1 LETRR
6 LLIAAVLSL
15 AILFGWQALF
25 PPPKPAPPAPPPS
38 AAAAP
43 AAEPAAPSAPPTSAP
58 EANPT
63 APAAAPTAAPPAPPI
78 SATSEKRVV
87 LENETARVELSN
99 RGAQLVSYV
108 LKRERAEQGGALDLV
123 QRRGDS
129 PYPFALV
136 GPDGGALPYDA
147 ALFAVERADGAATF
161 EYRDATGGAK
171 KSFHLL
177 PDGRLDFDIA
187 LSGEARDAR
196 ILFGPG
202 IRARTVSELAYRFN
216 HRSAVWRT
224 AAGEVDLADARSP
237 KQERRLP
244 GSDLQWV
251 GVEDTYFLAVVIP
264 EKGLAEALLQPVVLK
279 PAPGD
284 TRSFDAVP
292 LAASG
297 EVSEAEK
304 KDPKDIRVLLATS
317 RGELAGTTFW
327 GAKQYDRLAA
337 LPWGLE
343 KTVRWGMLGVLARP
357 LLWVLQ
363 WIHAHIVSNYG
374 WSIVL
379 LTIALRLLLF
389 PLSAASFK
397 SMRKMQLINPK
408 MQAIRERYRP
418 KLRDKQG
425 RMNPD
430 MQRQMNEEIMALY
443 RQEGVNPAG
452 GCLPMLVQLPIF
464 FAFYELL
471 ENAVELYH
479 APWILWVHDL
489 AAPDPHY
496 LLPLLM
502 GATQFLQQKM
512 SPPPPDPMQRRL
524 MQLLPVVFTV
534 FSFGFPSGLV
544 LYWMTNNLATIAQQ
558 KLYNRSHPNAP
569 APAPASGKKGRGG
582 KPK

>member
-1 LETRR
+1 VETRR
-6 LLIAAVLSL
+6 LLVAALLSL

-25 PPPKPAPPAPPPS
+25 PPPKPPAPPAKPPASAAAPAS
-38 AAAAP
+38 SSAISTGGAPAQQEAAPAAAAP
-43 AAEPAAPSAPPTSAP
+43 APT
-58 EANPT
+58 
-63 APAAAPTAAPPAPPI
+63 PPAGPPL
-78 SATSEKRVV
+78 AGESEQSVV
-87 LENETARVELSN
+87 LENDVARAELSS
-99 RGAQLVSYV
+99 RGAQLHSYV
-108 LKRERAEQGGALDLV
+108 LKREHSEQNGALDLV
-123 QRRGDS
+123 QRRHDS
-129 PYPFALV
+129 PYPFALIAA
-136 GPDGGALPYDA
+136 DGTAHPYDGALFVVDHKDDA
-147 ALFAVERADGAATF
+147 VTF
-161 EYRDATGGAK
+161 EYRDANGGAK

-177 PDGRLDFDIA
+177 PDGRLDFDVA
-187 LSGEARDAR
+187 LSGAARDAR

-202 IRARTVSELAYRFN
+202 VRARTVSELANRFN
-216 HRSAVWRT
+216 HRSVVWR
-224 AAGEVDLADARSP
+224 AGGEVGVADARHP
-237 KQERRLP
+237 KQEQRLP
-244 GSDLQWV
+244 GNDLQWV
-251 GVEDTYFLAVVIP
+251 GVEDTYFLAAVIP
-264 EKGLAEALLQPVVLK
+264 QKGLAEAILQPVVLA

-284 TRSFDAVP
+284 PRSFDAVP
-292 LAASG
+292 IPPSG
-297 EVSEAEK
+297 EVPEAEK
-304 KDPKDIRVLLATS
+304 KDPRDFRVLLATS
-317 RGELAGTTFW
+317 QGELAGTTFW

-343 KTVRWGMLGVLARP
+343 QSVRWGYLGFLARP
-357 LLWVLQ
+357 MLWVLQ

-471 ENAVELYH
+471 ESAVELYN

-489 AAPDPHY
+489 SAPDPHY

-558 KLYNRSHPNAP
+558 KLYNRSHQNAP
-569 APAPASGKKGRGG
+569 ATVPVPAKKGRGG
-582 KPK
+582 RGK